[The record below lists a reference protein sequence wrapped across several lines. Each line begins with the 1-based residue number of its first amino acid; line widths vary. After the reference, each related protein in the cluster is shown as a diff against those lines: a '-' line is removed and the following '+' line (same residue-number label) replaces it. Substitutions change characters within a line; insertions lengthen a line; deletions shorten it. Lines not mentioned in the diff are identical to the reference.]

1 MTTPRRRRQGALLG
15 VVALGAVIAW
25 SLPRAPLAGRLLEP
39 AELTTLD
46 WRMRSAAGAGHPE
59 RISLVLFDSASV
71 SNWPY
76 LVPFPR
82 AVLARLI
89 DAVSAA
95 GADAIAVDVYLD
107 RLYPELNSID
117 GGDTLLRDA
126 IRNAG
131 NVVLVAR
138 SERAGAVREVRGP
151 DPYFADVAAD
161 VGVADLPNAYES
173 VRDAVVAVRTAD
185 GLVPGVA
192 LSLYAALNGT
202 GTMSL
207 LEAAT
212 SQPNV
217 PTLRGRVRVADGAVL
232 APLAFRGPASRTDR
246 DDGAFRAY
254 SASAILA
261 LGEHVPRAW
270 FEGRAVLLGT
280 GFHAEDR
287 FRTPF
292 LEHVDSDGGVRGWTY
307 GSELH
312 ATALHGLLAG
322 GVPFTLPGSIEL
334 AVLFGLAGLGA
345 LATFARGARV
355 GAFAAA
361 ALLGGVALT
370 AWWAYEA
377 HAWHIPLVTPTLALM
392 LSVGLSTAYV
402 SGYEGRERRRI
413 RAAFARYVSPEVVAE
428 LEADPSR
435 LRLGGQRCATTILF
449 ADLVGF
455 TRLSEGRD
463 PEWLVRLL
471 NRHLDAMAE
480 VLIAAGGTLDKYVG
494 DGVMALFG
502 APRPQA
508 DHAAR
513 ACRAALA
520 MQRRLAE
527 MNREVAGED
536 WPVLGMRIGLNSGE
550 PVVGNIG
557 GRQRFDYT
565 ALGDAVN
572 LAARLEPAC
581 KEYGVDIIISDATR
595 AQAGA
600 VVRTRELDVVTVPG
614 REEPVRIHELI
625 GTSDDAPDDRAAVC
639 GEFAA
644 GLAAYR
650 RRDLELAQ
658 RRFAAVLAAR
668 PGDGPARLF
677 LERCSRQGAAPL
689 PEDWDAINRLA
700 LK

>member
-1 MTTPRRRRQGALLG
+1 MTPRRRRQAALLG
-15 VVALGAVIAW
+15 VVVLAAVIAW

-46 WRMRSAAGAGHPE
+46 WRIRSATGSGHPE
-59 RISLVLFDSASV
+59 QISLVLFDSASV

-82 AVLARLI
+82 AVLAQLI

-95 GADAIAVDVYLD
+95 GADAIALDVYLD
-107 RLYPELNSID
+107 RLYPELNRLD

-131 NVVLVAR
+131 NVVLIAR
-138 SERAGAVREVRGP
+138 SDRADTLREVRGP

-192 LSLYAALNGT
+192 LSLYAALHGT
-202 GTMSL
+202 QPRSL
-207 LEAAT
+207 LEEAT
-212 SQPNV
+212 WQPNV
-217 PTLRGRVRVADGAVL
+217 PTLRERVRVAEGAVL

-261 LGEHVPRAW
+261 LGEHVPREW
-270 FEGRAVLLGT
+270 FEGRAVLMGT

-292 LEHVDSDGGVRGWTY
+292 LEHVDSDGVRGWTY
-307 GSELH
+307 GTELH
-312 ATALHGLLAG
+312 ATALHGLLEG
-322 GVPFTLPGSIEL
+322 SIPFTLPGSIEL
-334 AVLFGLAGLGA
+334 ALLLGLTGLAA

-355 GAFAAA
+355 GALAAA

-370 AWWAYEA
+370 AWWTYDTN
-377 HAWHIPLVTPTLALM
+377 AWHIPLVTPALALTLA
-392 LSVGLSTAYV
+392 VGLSTAYV

-413 RAAFARYVSPEVVAE
+413 RAAFARYVAPEVVAE
-428 LEADPSR
+428 LEADPSS

-471 NRHLDAMAE
+471 NRHLDAMAD

-502 APRPQA
+502 APRRHA
-508 DHAAR
+508 DHAVR

-520 MQRRLAE
+520 MQRRVAE
-527 MNREVAGED
+527 LNREAARD
-536 WPVLGMRIGLNSGE
+536 AWPELGMRIGVNSGE

-565 ALGDAVN
+565 ALGDPVN
-572 LAARLEPAC
+572 LAARLEPVC
-581 KEYGVDIIISDATR
+581 KVYGVEIIISDATR
-595 AQAGA
+595 AHAGA
-600 VVRTRELDVVTVPG
+600 AVRTRELDAVTVPG
-614 REEPVRIHELI
+614 REASVRIHELI
-625 GTSDDAPDDRAAVC
+625 GMADDAPDNRTAVC
-639 GEFAA
+639 DDYAA

-658 RRFAAVLAAR
+658 RCFAAVIAAR
-668 PGDGPARLF
+668 PGDGPARHF
-677 LERCSRQGAAPL
+677 LERCSRQSAM
-689 PEDWDAINRLA
+689 PEDWDAVNRLA
-700 LK
+700 MK